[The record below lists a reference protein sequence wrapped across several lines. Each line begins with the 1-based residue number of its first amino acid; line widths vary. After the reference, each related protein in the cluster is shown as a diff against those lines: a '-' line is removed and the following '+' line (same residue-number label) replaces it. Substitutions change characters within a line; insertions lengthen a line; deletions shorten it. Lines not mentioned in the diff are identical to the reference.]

1 MWGNYWERRVCKLLN
16 CPNLNQNSGCLLPEL
31 VSNLLYFY
39 GKCNKISER
48 KLH

>member
-31 VSNLLYFY
+31 VSNLLMQLSFTYL
-39 GKCNKISER
+39 IALAIEI
-48 KLH
+48 